1 MPIDDDSLTCQE
13 VVELITDYLEN
24 VLFAE
29 TRKRLEEHVA
39 DCPGCETYI
48 EQIRQTIGMLHQLAA
63 EPAFPAMKQE
73 LLQRFRKW
81 KKDTSLKEADS
92 Q

>member
-1 MPIDDDSLTCQE
+1 MPIDDDSLTCQQ

-24 VLFAE
+24 VLLAE
-29 TRKRLEEHVA
+29 TRKRLEDHVA

-63 EPAFPAMKQE
+63 EPAFPAMKHE

-81 KKDTSLKEADS
+81 KQDS
-92 Q
+92 S

>member
-24 VLFAE
+24 VLLAE
-29 TRKRLEEHVA
+29 TRERLEEHVA

-48 EQIRQTIGMLHQLAA
+48 EQIRQIINTVHAIA
-63 EPAFPAMKQE
+63 EEPVSPTTKQD
-73 LLQRFRKW
+73 LLQLFRKW
-81 KKDTSLKEADS
+81 KQE
-92 Q
+92 